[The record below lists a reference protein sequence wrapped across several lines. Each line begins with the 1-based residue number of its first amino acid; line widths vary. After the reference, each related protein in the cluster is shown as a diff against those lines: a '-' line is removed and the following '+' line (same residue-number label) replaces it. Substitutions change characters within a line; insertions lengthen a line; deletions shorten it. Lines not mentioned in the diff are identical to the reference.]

1 MHLQSPAGKIS
12 MLNRFNVVT
21 YNKCICKAPLA
32 RTACFI
38 YSMQRT
44 YASAQPQWQEQH
56 AQEYVMLANTNASA
70 EPQWQEQ
77 HAK

>member
-1 MHLQSPAGKIS
+1 
-12 MLNRFNVVT
+12 
-21 YNKCICKAPLA
+21 
-32 RTACFI
+32 
-38 YSMQRT
+38 MQRT